1 MKYKVRDV
9 YQKTYNTQ
17 EARDTT
23 SGCDWWDR
31 LFNPESV
38 WLRAIFFTLCGT
50 IIGFI
55 ILKIA
60 DAEIQTESLLP
71 FYGIASIAI
80 LPGVFG
86 LHLFTRK
93 AKNKGD
99 VISFVALI
107 LMAHVILVP
116 LITHYFVIPDGAR
129 KCASTTG
136 SSVSWVDSEC
146 VYIYSGKMVD
156 DSLNSL
162 RESHVKTRDN
172 DNNIVDTTVY
182 TGRKLDGTEYVIKVR
197 DNKIVE
203 STIDNSIVGY
213 QVDTKHGELLLVAD
227 RKLKAPLNG
236 ARDPEEGFC
245 YHGNLYKVSSGFGIR
260 DVKKEGRCP
269 SNGNYANMEDQ

>member
-1 MKYKVRDV
+1 MKDKDRDV
-9 YQKTYNTQ
+9 YRKIYSTQ

-23 SGCDWWDR
+23 SGCDWWDQ
-31 LFNPESV
+31 LFNPESA
-38 WLRAIFFTLCGT
+38 WLRAIFFTLGGT
-50 IIGFI
+50 IVGFI

-60 DAEIQTESLLP
+60 DAEIQTETLFP

-99 VISFVALI
+99 VISFVFII
-107 LMAHVILVP
+107 LATHIIFVP
-116 LITHYFVIPDGAR
+116 LITHYFVLPDGAR
-129 KCASTTG
+129 KCASTG
-136 SSVSWVDSEC
+136 SSVSWVDNEC
-146 VYIYSGKMVD
+146 VYSYSGKMVD
-156 DSLNSL
+156 DSLNGL

-203 STIDNSIVGY
+203 STMDNSIVGY

-236 ARDPEEGFC
+236 ARDPREGFC
-245 YHGNLYKVSSGFGIR
+245 YHGNLYEVSSGFGIR
-260 DVKKEGRCP
+260 DVEKEGKCP
-269 SNGNYANMEDQ
+269 QDGNYANMEDQ